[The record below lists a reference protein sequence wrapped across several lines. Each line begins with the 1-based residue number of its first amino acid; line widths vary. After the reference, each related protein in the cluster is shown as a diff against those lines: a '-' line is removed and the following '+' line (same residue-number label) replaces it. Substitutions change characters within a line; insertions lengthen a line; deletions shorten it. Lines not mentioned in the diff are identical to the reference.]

1 MCCFWGKI
9 QYTHATKHLV
19 TYLKSKNILI
29 LEPKIV
35 LLGWKQSLVQNSI
48 RMMIFSDH
56 PGWRFGLWRIT
67 QEKSWKGVFWLL
79 CSMKTIFDF
88 LSLLYIAIN
97 FVWDKLYHFLYVT
110 FHLLLFNIPPLFSLN
125 FPILFNVCFMSN
137 LIIKISFYVYK
148 HFFKRVI

>member
-1 MCCFWGKI
+1 MCVALEVKYSIHMQQNTWWPIFNFEVSSIWYKKKI
-9 QYTHATKHLV
+9 
-19 TYLKSKNILI
+19 
-29 LEPKIV
+29 
-35 LLGWKQSLVQNSI
+35 LLGKKKSLVLNNI

-110 FHLLLFNIPPLFSLN
+110 FHLLLFNIPPPF
-125 FPILFNVCFMSN
+125 
-137 LIIKISFYVYK
+137 
-148 HFFKRVI
+148 FFKFSDTLQCIFHVKFDYIYFNLCIYTIDI